1 MKSTK
6 HEQSSSCA
14 AQETEGRMRHYLGM
28 HIYDP
33 SRGTASS
40 SFTYWDG
47 GTFVT
52 ETLRRHKGHE
62 FTVTER
68 IRVEDNRLIYKHEI
82 TGPGKKHD
90 EREINF
96 EIP

>member
-1 MKSTK
+1 
-6 HEQSSSCA
+6 
-14 AQETEGRMRHYLGM
+14 MRHYLGM

-68 IRVEDNRLIYKHEI
+68 IRVEDDRLIYKHEI